1 MAAFFEG
8 SRGSGKSKYSVERMQ
23 NRLKSGRAVATNLD
37 LFLDKLLPDNP
48 KAHYVRLPDFPRS
61 SDLLLLDNAYPELD
75 HDDPKTYNDDKFG
88 CVVLDELLT
97 SFNSR
102 TWNDP
107 DRVEVVNW
115 IVQSRKYGWD
125 LCLIGQSIDGVD
137 KQIKETVIDEL
148 YSFRS
153 SQNMF
158 GGVFWNL
165 FFKPWW
171 TKVVPKFHI
180 CTRYD
185 GRKKDKN
192 QKIGGDHF
200 RRNDLHDCYKTGQ
213 QFKKDVRLIAPE
225 KGNKMIEIDDR
236 ASYSVLHP
244 HYFGVPKVEK
254 ASAESETVKPE
265 IPEIP
270 EELKKRA
277 KVIEAQTSPYFLLA
291 LLVVFGGLYYFINDW
306 SAQQTIKKTTKPDIP
321 LSTFDKGDFFTNSV
335 DALRNSDLG
344 QIFINCSQHRSDG
357 VFDYCFNNEN
367 GDVVRPENAGYQVLY
382 SSECHSKLIRGKI
395 ELDVYCNPV
404 SYATNEPTQKEPGT
418 EI

>member
-23 NRLKSGRAVATNLD
+23 NRLQSGRAVATNLD

-61 SDLLLLDNAYPELD
+61 SDLLLLDNAYLELD
-75 HDDPKTYNDDKFG
+75 HDDPKTYDDSKFG

-158 GGVFWNL
+158 GGIIWNL
-165 FFKPWW
+165 LFKPWW
-171 TKVVPKFHI
+171 SKVVPKFHI

-213 QFKKDVRLIAPE
+213 QFKKDVRLVAPRT
-225 KGNKMIEIDDR
+225 GSKMIEIDDR

-244 HYFGVPKVEK
+244 HYFDVPGLKE
-254 ASAESETVKPE
+254 ETGTTDNEKPE
-265 IPEIP
+265 IPK
-270 EELKKRA
+270 ELIA
-277 KVIEAQTSPYFLLA
+277 KGKAIELQTSPYFLLA
-291 LLVVFGGLYYFINDW
+291 LLIIFGGIYYFINDW
-306 SAQQTIKKTTKPDIP
+306 SAQQTIKKNKPDIP

-335 DALRNSDLG
+335 DTLKNSDLG
-344 QIFINCSQHRSDG
+344 QIFINCSQYRSDG

-367 GDVVRPENAGYQVLY
+367 GDIVRPENAGYQVLY
-382 SSECHSKLIRGKI
+382 QSQCHAKLVRGKI
-395 ELDVYCNPV
+395 ELDTYCNPV
-404 SYATNEPTQKEPGT
+404 SYRESEPIPKQNDNNT
-418 EI
+418 